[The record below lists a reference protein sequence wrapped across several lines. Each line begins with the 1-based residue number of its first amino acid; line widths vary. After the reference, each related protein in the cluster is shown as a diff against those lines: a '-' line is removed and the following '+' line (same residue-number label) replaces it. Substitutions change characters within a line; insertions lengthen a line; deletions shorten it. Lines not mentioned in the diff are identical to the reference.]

1 MRRAFVLPFV
11 AATAMLLVMAVP
23 GEARHQSRGGRFA
36 AQLDG
41 YQEVPSISTE
51 ATGTFRAT
59 PITDGL
65 RYSLSYSAL
74 SAPATAA
81 HIHFGQAGVNGG
93 VMIWLCGGGGRPPCP
108 ETGGTVS
115 GDIFAEH
122 VVGPAG
128 QGMPAGDLEQALRAM
143 RAGVTYANVHSNA
156 FPGGEIRGLIR

>member
-23 GEARHQSRGGRFA
+23 GEARHQPRGGFA

-65 RYSLSYSAL
+65 RYSLSYSGL

-81 HIHFGQAGVNGG
+81 HIHFAQAGVNGG
-93 VMIWLCGGGGRPPCP
+93 VMIWLCGGGGRPACP
-108 ETGGTVS
+108 ETGGTVQ

-122 VVGPAG
+122 VVGPSG
-128 QGMPAGDLEQALRAM
+128 QGIPAGDLEQALRAM
-143 RAGVTYANVHSNA
+143 RAGVTYANVHSTA
-156 FPGGEIRGLIR
+156 FPGGEIRGQIR